1 MSADSHDAY
10 HTHTRD
16 EGAPQHEHGA
26 TASPKA
32 LGITLIV
39 MVLGVLVV
47 ILGLVVYFDNYM
59 SNYEASVNE
68 TDEISGATWNEIQEH
83 KAALEQYAWLDAN
96 TVRIPLSEAKAQVI
110 AQYQALAE
118 SSTETVASN

>member
-10 HTHTRD
+10 HTHTPA

-47 ILGLVVYFDNYM
+47 ILGLVIYFDNYM

-68 TDEISGATWNEIQEH
+68 TDEISAATWDDVQER
-83 KAALEQYAWLDAN
+83 KASLDQHAWIDDQ
-96 TVRIPLSEAKAQVI
+96 TIRIPLDEAKAKVLSE
-110 AQYQALAE
+110 YQSLAE
-118 SSTETVASN
+118 TDTETIASN